1 MAENKGFESAL
12 RNVIS
17 ELKAPK
23 SQNNSF
29 GKYKYRNAE
38 DILEAVKP
46 LLTKN
51 GLRLKLSDEIVS
63 LDGRFYVRASVTV
76 RGWGE
81 EDTATAYA
89 REDEAKKGMDVAQI
103 TGAASSYARKYALN
117 GMFDI
122 DDTKDADSQ
131 DNTKMPDKEDVTMEQ
146 KQKIKELL
154 VKSGVD
160 VAYMQIELKNKFN
173 IPVGSTFSK
182 AKADEII
189 KALESEEPF

>member
-1 MAENKGFESAL
+1 
-12 RNVIS
+12 
-17 ELKAPK
+17 
-23 SQNNSF
+23 
-29 GKYKYRNAE
+29 
-38 DILEAVKP
+38 
-46 LLTKN
+46 
-51 GLRLKLSDEIVS
+51 
-63 LDGRFYVRASVTV
+63 
-76 RGWGE
+76 
-81 EDTATAYA
+81 
-89 REDEAKKGMDVAQI
+89 MDVAQI